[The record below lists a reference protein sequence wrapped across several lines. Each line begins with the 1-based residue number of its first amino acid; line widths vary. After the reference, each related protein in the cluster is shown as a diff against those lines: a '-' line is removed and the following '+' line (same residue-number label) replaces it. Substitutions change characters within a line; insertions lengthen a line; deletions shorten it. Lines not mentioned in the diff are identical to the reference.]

1 MDLELIKKLDYF
13 NIYANLGFQI
23 EGIDKFKNYSIAYH
37 NKIKDYWYNFITDIK
52 ADTKEEFDK
61 IILEASSKM
70 KEKNRDVAIAVLPY
84 MKEIYNNRETF
95 FDDSYE
101 LVSNEVWQIFNS
113 FENLDNIVTNCS
125 LNVKL
130 ERTTDMELYSNEMIK
145 AYQTGDKEDPY
156 GDLDSVYKEVY
167 KNYKKPQNEYTE
179 EFYFAKV
186 NDEIVGVTS
195 SICDNEIYGI
205 YGLAVKKEFRGKGI
219 GKEIIKQ
226 QLQMCKNRNFK
237 LAFLQTEEGYYPAD
251 MYRKLGFKDVCT
263 EYYYKKRE
271 RKIKFIGDVI
281 YEK

>member
-1 MDLELIKKLDYF
+1 MELELIKKLDYF

-23 EGIDKFKNYSIAYH
+23 DGIDKFKNYSIAYH

-52 ADTKEEFDK
+52 ANTKEEFDK

-70 KEKNRDVAIAVLPY
+70 KDKNRDVAIAVLPY

-113 FENLDNIVTNCS
+113 FENLDNIVTNCF

-130 ERTTDMELYSNEMIK
+130 ERTTDMELYSEEMIK

-156 GDLDSVYKEVY
+156 GDLDTVYKEVY
-167 KNYKKPQNEYTE
+167 ENYKKLQNEYTY
-179 EFYFAKV
+179 EFYFAKI

-226 QLQMCKNRNFK
+226 QLQMCENKNLK

-263 EYYYKKRE
+263 EYYYIKKFRE
-271 RKIKFIGDVI
+271 LIL
-281 YEK
+281 

>member
-1 MDLELIKKLDYF
+1 MDLELIKKLEYF
-13 NIYANLGFQI
+13 SIYANLGFCI
-23 EGIDKFKNYSIAYH
+23 DGIDKFKNYSIVYH

-52 ADTKEEFDK
+52 ADNKEEFDK

-70 KEKNRDVAIAVLPY
+70 KEKNREAVIAILPY
-84 MKEIYNNRETF
+84 MKEIYNNREIF

-130 ERTTDMELYSNEMIK
+130 EKTTDMELYSKEMIE

-156 GDLDSVYKEVY
+156 GDLDSVYKEIY
-167 KNYKKPQNEYTE
+167 ENYKKTQNEYTE

-205 YGLAVKKEFRGKGI
+205 YGLAVKKEFRGKEI

-226 QLQMCKNRNFK
+226 QLQICKNKNLK

-263 EYYYKKRE
+263 EYYY
-271 RKIKFIGDVI
+271 IKMILN
-281 YEK
+281 K